1 MNRYLLWLGWLG
13 WLGCAQAADEMQP
26 TPNIL
31 GGLDLPTVA
40 PTAASAAMSS
50 SAAVATIPV
59 EPGESDGVLP
69 APPSSAVSAAASTMT
84 EDDSDGVPQEAVQL
98 YPQEQLIDWINHNT
112 HLQRVKADDCQLVQ
126 DIEARAKVMMLPA
139 YQFLWGDM
147 LAWGVCVPRDAEQGV
162 DFMWQAA
169 RQGLPAALEQLG
181 RYYAS
186 GTLVQKDPRQAALLM
201 REAASLGFVK
211 AQLAWVR
218 MLVNGLGSPLDY
230 EEAYRWL
237 HHAVIGEAKQHA
249 EAAHL
254 LHQLASKMPANVVR
268 RAKEYR

>member
-1 MNRYLLWLGWLG
+1 MKRISLWLSGLLACG
-13 WLGCAQAADEMQP
+13 AIQADDLAP
-26 TPNIL
+26 TQDIFA
-31 GGLDLPTVA
+31 GLDVPTQEAVQ
-40 PTAASAAMSS
+40 PVAASGAIP
-50 SAAVATIPV
+50 AVKPIEPI
-59 EPGESDGVLP
+59 EPGESDGTLPMPP
-69 APPSSAVSAAASTMT
+69 APPVSAAPETG
-84 EDDSDGVPQEAVQL
+84 EDDSDGNMQAVQL
-98 YPQEQLIDWINHNT
+98 YDPEALIDWINHNT

-147 LAWGVCVPRDAEQGV
+147 LAWGVCVPKDAEQGV

-181 RYYAS
+181 RYYAH

-211 AQLAWVR
+211 AQIAWVR

-237 HHAVIGEAKQHA
+237 HHAVIGDARQHA
-249 EAAHL
+249 EAARL
-254 LHQLASKMPANVVR
+254 LSQLAKRMPANVVR
-268 RAKEYR
+268 RAKEYD